1 MKEQALSIV
10 KAETSDQAKRNQLRE
25 YSQDVFLRTLF
36 EENLLHKLV
45 FHGGT
50 ALRIIHGL
58 ARFSEDLD
66 FHLKTSDRSF
76 ELASHL
82 PLLKKRLKEK
92 GYDVTLTTPST
103 GHVQSSLVKFSKL
116 LFESGL
122 SPHKNQTLNLKLE
135 IDTHPLKGFTLQTNK
150 INKYFPYIVHSHDQP
165 SFLAGILHAVLQR
178 IYTKGRDC
186 YDLFFYLNRWR
197 ETEPNMIYLRNA
209 LSQSNYN
216 GRKVD
221 EDNWREV
228 VAKKIESTNWSGLTE
243 EVEPFLLEGADLQL
257 LKKDLLLSAL
267 RKTRS

>member
-25 YSQDVFLRTLF
+25 YLRDVFLRTLF

-82 PLLKKRLKEK
+82 PLLKKRFKEK

-103 GHVQSSLVKFSKL
+103 GHVQSSLVKF
-116 LFESGL
+116 
-122 SPHKNQTLNLKLE
+122 
-135 IDTHPLKGFTLQTNK
+135 
-150 INKYFPYIVHSHDQP
+150 
-165 SFLAGILHAVLQR
+165 
-178 IYTKGRDC
+178 
-186 YDLFFYLNRWR
+186 
-197 ETEPNMIYLRNA
+197 
-209 LSQSNYN
+209 
-216 GRKVD
+216 
-221 EDNWREV
+221 
-228 VAKKIESTNWSGLTE
+228 
-243 EVEPFLLEGADLQL
+243 
-257 LKKDLLLSAL
+257 
-267 RKTRS
+267 